1 MAAGGDRLM
10 AHLTIEELPSEEY
23 YMPGNALCA
32 GCGESLA
39 MRLALKILGW
49 RTIVITVPGCMSAA
63 LIMGASAVPL
73 LVGPFASGG
82 ALLSGVE
89 TALEAKGVKDV
100 NVVAFIGDGGTADIG
115 LQALSA
121 MVERGHNVIYICLDN
136 EAYMNTGGQRSG
148 ATPLRA
154 ATTTTPGGKLFRG
167 KLQPKKNIPLIM
179 ADHETPYVA
188 TASIGFALDY
198 MEKVKKAAGIR
209 GPKYIQVL
217 CPCPVG
223 WGYHESKTVEF
234 ARLAVAT
241 RIWPLYEVEKGR
253 LRITYEPRTPKPVR
267 EYLRAQRR
275 FDHLTE
281 EDIAE
286 LQELVDKG
294 WAELKLKA
302 CSAGE

>member
-1 MAAGGDRLM
+1 MAQ
-10 AHLTIEELPSEEY
+10 LTIEKLPKEEY

-39 MRLALKILGW
+39 MRLALKVLGW
-49 RTIVITVPGCMSAA
+49 KTVVVTVPGCMSVA
-63 LIMGASAVPL
+63 LIQGASAVPL

-89 TALEAKGVKDV
+89 TAMEAKGIKDV

-121 MVERGHNVIYICLDN
+121 MVERDHNVIYICLDN

-148 ATPLRA
+148 ATPFKA
-154 ATTTTPGGKLFRG
+154 ATTTTPGIGLGG
-167 KLQPKKNIPLIM
+167 KLQPKKDIPLIM
-179 ADHETPYVA
+179 ADHGTPYVA
-188 TASIGFALDY
+188 TASIGLPLDY
-198 MEKVKKAAGIR
+198 MEKIRKAMGIR
-209 GPKYIQVL
+209 GSKYIQVL

-223 WGYHESKTVEF
+223 WGFHESKTVEF

-253 LRITYEPRTPKPVR
+253 LKITYEPKEPKPVK
-267 EYLRAQRR
+267 EYLRTQRR
-275 FDHLTE
+275 FDHLTG
-281 EDIAE
+281 EDLAK
-286 LQELVDKG
+286 LQELVDRG
-294 WAELKLKA
+294 WMELKLRSLLSEERGGYKP
-302 CSAGE
+302 CL

>member
-1 MAAGGDRLM
+1 MEV
-10 AHLTIEELPSEEY
+10 LTVEELPKEEY

-49 RTIVITVPGCMSAA
+49 KTIVVTVPGCMSAS

-82 ALLSGVE
+82 ALLSGIE
-89 TALEAKGVKDV
+89 TALEAQGITDV

-115 LQALSA
+115 FQALSA
-121 MVERGHNVIYICLDN
+121 MVERGHNVLYICLDN

-148 ATPLRA
+148 MTPLKA
-154 ATTTTPGGKLFRG
+154 STTTTPGMGLLKG
-167 KLQPKKNIPLIM
+167 KLQPKKDMPLIM
-179 ADHETPYVA
+179 AEHGAPYVA
-188 TASIGFALDY
+188 TASIGFPLDY
-198 MEKVKKAAGIR
+198 MGKVKRAMKIR

-223 WGYHESKTVEF
+223 WGYHESKTVEI
-234 ARLAVAT
+234 ARLAVAC
-241 RIWPLYEVEKGR
+241 RVWPLYEVEGGKFT
-253 LRITYEPRTPKPVR
+253 LTYEPREPKPLR

-281 EDIAE
+281 EDMAE
-286 LQELVDKG
+286 LERLVEEK
-294 WAELKLKA
+294 WRRLKLR
-302 CSAGE
+302 SLTG